1 MAYVYV
7 HVFCIHHIHLYI
19 ELPSAIYLLFCYAIA
34 RGKKGFEGCYLHNK
48 HMQKGFEGCYFIL
61 NKCKQ
66 GLYIHI
72 NSATLKKKRVPI
84 RMKLFFKKFSVGKMA
99 SI

>member
-19 ELPSAIYLLFCYAIA
+19 ELPSKIYLLFCYAIA

-48 HMQKGFEGCYFIL
+48 HYAKRDLKVVIFFLETRA
-61 NKCKQ
+61 
-66 GLYIHI
+66 LY
-72 NSATLKKKRVPI
+72 SY
-84 RMKLFFKKFSVGKMA
+84 
-99 SI
+99 

>member
-1 MAYVYV
+1 MFLFVLPVCFIMAYLYV
-7 HVFCIHHIHLYI
+7 HVICIYHIHLYI
-19 ELPSAIYLLFCYAIA
+19 ELPSKIYLLFCYAIA

-72 NSATLKKKRVPI
+72 NSVT
-84 RMKLFFKKFSVGKMA
+84 FKKNEYQ
-99 SI
+99 